1 MLGDGEGMTAGKGM
15 DGLGETERRIDWPET
30 DTEPNEERRLWVV
43 CGGGFIGRAS
53 DRGVPGA
60 LGAGDSLPTKDARPR
75 KSGGAGL
82 LCEMRRVGM
91 SILLILLWFVRMH
104 WPSFVLSV

>member
-1 MLGDGEGMTAGKGM
+1 MLGEAEGMTAGKGI

-30 DTEPNEERRLWVV
+30 ETEPKDERRLWVV
-43 CGGGFIGRAS
+43 CGGFMGRAS
-53 DRGVPGA
+53 ERGVPGA

-82 LCEMRRVGM
+82 LCETRRVGM
-91 SILLILLWFVRMH
+91 SILLILLWLVRVQE
-104 WPSFVLSV
+104 PSLVLSV